1 MDTSNLSQLESS
13 VSKMLENYQ
22 TLQKENQ
29 QLRLDRDSLI
39 EKNKLASSKIE
50 AMITKLKE
58 LG

>member
-13 VSKMLENYQ
+13 VSKMLENYR

>member
-13 VSKMLENYQ
+13 VSKMLEGYRA
-22 TLQKENQ
+22 LQKENQ
-29 QLRLDRDSLI
+29 QLRLDRDSLV

-50 AMITKLKE
+50 AMIVKLKE

>member
-1 MDTSNLSQLESS
+1 MDTSNLSQLEVS
-13 VSKMLENYQ
+13 VSKLLEMYQ

-29 QLRLDRDSLI
+29 QLRTDRDSLI

-50 AMITKLKE
+50 AMISKLKE